1 MNVVVTRAWNDIA
14 SKLKGALAGGA
25 AGGISSIAGLDQI
38 LLWVWNGIFH
48 LQGTT
53 AEMSPSIAAVLVTL
67 GGVLIGG
74 WLTRETVPLS
84 AIAPA
89 TPLPVTVV
97 STPLVSTI
105 GVSVPDGTVV
115 PPIPP
120 INPDQK
126 GIG

>member
-25 AGGISSIAGLDQI
+25 VGGISSVSGLDQV
-38 LLWVWNGIFH
+38 LLWIWNGVFH

-53 AEMSPSIAAVLVTL
+53 AQMTPAVAAVFVTM

-74 WLTRETVPLS
+74 WLTKETVPL
-84 AIAPA
+84 AALAPA

-97 STPLVSTI
+97 SAPVVSTI

-115 PPIPP
+115 P
-120 INPDQK
+120 NPDQK